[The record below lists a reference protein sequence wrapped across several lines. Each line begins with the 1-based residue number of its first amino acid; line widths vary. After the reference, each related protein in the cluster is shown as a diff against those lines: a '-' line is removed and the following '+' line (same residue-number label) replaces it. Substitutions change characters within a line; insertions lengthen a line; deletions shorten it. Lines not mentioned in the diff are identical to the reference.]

1 MKKNWI
7 LLIPVLI
14 LVVVGTLLIKFSPYP
29 YDSMNL
35 PRFAPPGF
43 VFGIAWT
50 IFYAIFYYSATKT
63 ISIPLKKKKLFQ
75 LYVLVLSFQLVW
87 ILFFF
92 TLGYQLLAL
101 FILIVIYLLS
111 VAFVFE
117 MAKISKKQA
126 LWNLPYLLWLLFA
139 TLLNLSVL
147 VLN

>member
-1 MKKNWI
+1 MKKN
-7 LLIPVLI
+7 
-14 LVVVGTLLIKFSPYP
+14 
-29 YDSMNL
+29 
-35 PRFAPPGF
+35 
-43 VFGIAWT
+43 
-50 IFYAIFYYSATKT
+50 
-63 ISIPLKKKKLFQ
+63 KLFQ

-126 LWNLPYLLWLLFA
+126 LLNLPYLLWLLFD

>member
-1 MKKNWI
+1 M
-7 LLIPVLI
+7 P
-14 LVVVGTLLIKFSPYP
+14 
-29 YDSMNL
+29 DS
-35 PRFAPPGF
+35 
-43 VFGIAWT
+43 
-50 IFYAIFYYSATKT
+50 
-63 ISIPLKKKKLFQ
+63 
-75 LYVLVLSFQLVW
+75 